1 MAQVARSPRALGST
15 VTWFSARDSQ
25 SSEILLAARSG
36 LLFAEPGERR
46 VVVVE
51 DAALLDDP
59 AFVRDFPADVA
70 LVLANEAPL
79 PRGGQSRAAAER
91 GRAGSQLAGLVEAAG
106 GLVEELAPLE
116 EAEVDRWIARR
127 AQAFGFA
134 LARDAREELVR
145 SVGPDLERADH
156 ELEKLAAYAAGREVS
171 LDDVRALVPGAIQ
184 NDVFLLTRAV
194 ARRDARTAIDM
205 LERVLDE
212 GEPPQRLIGLLVWQ
226 FRLLLAASGARSE
239 ADVDRAVAEMKLS
252 RGPLLRARR
261 DAPRLPRAAV
271 TRAYESLYAADMA
284 IKGGRA
290 DPRTALQ
297 LAVLHLCGIDAADI
311 GSLADRPPTRF

>member
-1 MAQVARSPRALGST
+1 
-15 VTWFSARDSQ
+15 
-25 SSEILLAARSG
+25 
-36 LLFAEPGERR
+36 
-46 VVVVE
+46 
-51 DAALLDDP
+51 
-59 AFVRDFPADVA
+59 
-70 LVLANEAPL
+70 
-79 PRGGQSRAAAER
+79 
-91 GRAGSQLAGLVEAAG
+91 
-106 GLVEELAPLE
+106 
-116 EAEVDRWIARR
+116 
-127 AQAFGFA
+127 
-134 LARDAREELVR
+134 
-145 SVGPDLERADH
+145 
-156 ELEKLAAYAAGREVS
+156 
-171 LDDVRALVPGAIQ
+171 VPGAIQ